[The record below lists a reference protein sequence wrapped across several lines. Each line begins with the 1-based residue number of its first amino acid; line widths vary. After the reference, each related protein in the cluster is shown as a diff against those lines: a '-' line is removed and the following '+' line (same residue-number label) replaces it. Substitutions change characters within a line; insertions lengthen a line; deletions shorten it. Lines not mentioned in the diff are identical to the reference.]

1 MGLWDKLRQASNSL
15 GKLRLSL
22 GPDSYFQYKR
32 GRNHARKQADQR
44 PSDAAN
50 RERGEAE
57 RGREKAEGERE
68 YEERYERERKG
79 EIARERTKR
88 AEEAEP
94 DR

>member
-22 GPDSYFQYKR
+22 GRDSYYQYKR
-32 GRNHARKQADQR
+32 GREHERKQADHAREQAKD
-44 PSDAAN
+44 SAE
-50 RERGEAE
+50 RERKEAE
-57 RGREKAEGERE
+57 RGREHGER
-68 YEERYERERKG
+68 Y
-79 EIARERTKR
+79 AREREGDVAREPTGP